1 MIKVVDISDLKPAGY
16 GTSWGEN
23 GNKRYAISM
32 LKMLRACKRLLEL
45 WEEEGVDDLII
56 PIPDDLISQLRDASV
71 SYTDSEFDDIR
82 YALEVITDSE
92 GEELEMTKLL
102 EMIGFFEFVEQ

>member
-23 GNKRYAISM
+23 GNKRYAISA
-32 LKMLRACKRLLEL
+32 LKLLRACKRLLEL
-45 WEEEGVDDLII
+45 LEEEDADDIII
-56 PIPDDLISQLRDASV
+56 PIPDDRISQLRDDIERA
-71 SYTDSEFDDIR
+71 TDGELDKIR

-92 GEELEMTKLL
+92 GEGLEITKLL
-102 EMIGFFEFVEQ
+102 EMVGFTEFVEQ